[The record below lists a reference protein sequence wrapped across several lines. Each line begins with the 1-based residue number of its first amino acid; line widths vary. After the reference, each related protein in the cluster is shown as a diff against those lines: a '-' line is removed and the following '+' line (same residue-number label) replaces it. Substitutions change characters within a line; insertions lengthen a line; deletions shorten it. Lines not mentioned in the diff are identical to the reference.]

1 MRLEVSL
8 LSGAPRHVAG
18 SSSQLAGHGVALL
31 LLLELQ
37 LLNVGLN
44 PLGKLLV
51 LLHSSLYVLGGN
63 LRSSLNPLLNHL

>member
-1 MRLEVSL
+1 LSDQGVLL
-8 LSGAPRHVAG
+8 LS
-18 SSSQLAGHGVALL
+18 
-31 LLLELQ
+31 LLELE

-44 PLGKLLV
+44 PLGELLV